1 MLSDHKEEVF
11 QWFSERTKVPDDDE
25 TEDEEEEEEEEEED
39 VGQDEQMKQ

>member
-25 TEDEEEEEEEEEED
+25 TEDEEEEED